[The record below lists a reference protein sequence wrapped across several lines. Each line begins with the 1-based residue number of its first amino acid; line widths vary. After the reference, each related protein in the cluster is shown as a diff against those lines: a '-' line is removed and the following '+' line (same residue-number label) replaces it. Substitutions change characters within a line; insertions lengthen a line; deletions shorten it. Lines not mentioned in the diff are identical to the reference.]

1 MKLES
6 IRNITVQNFTFLKI
20 SSFYFFFFL
29 IIFLYILNEV
39 GCVYIARFTVC
50 PF

>member
-20 SSFYFFFFL
+20 SSFYFFF

>member
-20 SSFYFFFFL
+20 SSFYFFLFF
-29 IIFLYILNEV
+29 IFLYILNEV
-39 GCVYIARFTVC
+39 GCVFIARFTVC

>member
-20 SSFYFFFFL
+20 SSFSFFF

>member
-20 SSFYFFFFL
+20 SSFYFFFFF
-29 IIFLYILNEV
+29 IFLYILNEV
-39 GCVYIARFTVC
+39 GCVFIARFTVC

>member
-20 SSFYFFFFL
+20 SSFYFFF

-39 GCVYIARFTVC
+39 GCVNIARFTVC

>member
-20 SSFYFFFFL
+20 SSFYFFF
-29 IIFLYILNEV
+29 IFLYILNEV
-39 GCVYIARFTVC
+39 GCVFIARFTVC